1 MASTADDQIHEQL
14 ARAREHHA
22 RLNAEYDELRSNR
35 DVIQEDRDSVRQL
48 VEEAAANVQR
58 LEQAAARL
66 ESGTY
71 GRCAKCGQPIAPERL
86 DAIPDATTCVAC
98 S

>member
-14 ARAREHHA
+14 ARAREHQA